1 MKRLFFLSL
10 LAFFVLNVSAQ
21 KKVGSL
27 TVMPKVGLSLANI
40 SHGNKL
46 FNVTGTSLD
55 VPSNYRAGFT
65 GGAEFEYQFQSQCS
79 LSLGVLYSLQGCHY
93 KDVSNEVHGQAGSY
107 SGFSNTALGL
117 HYIQI
122 PVLVGIYLADGLAVK
137 AGVQPSFLLG
147 ARAKYDVTNF
157 VVGTDGG
164 AVYDPAKHVSKSIK
178 GLFASTDVA
187 IPVGISYEYANV
199 VMEARYLFSL
209 SKVEKT
215 LDAKNRCFT
224 FTVGYRLNLLK

>member
-40 SHGNKL
+40 SHGNML

-79 LSLGVLYSLQGCHY
+79 LSLG
-93 KDVSNEVHGQAGSY
+93 
-107 SGFSNTALGL
+107 AL
-117 HYIQI
+117 
-122 PVLVGIYLADGLAVK
+122 YLADGLSVK

-164 AVYDPAKHVSKSIK
+164 AVYDSAKHVSKSIK

>member
-1 MKRLFFLSL
+1 MFCFF
-10 LAFFVLNVSAQ
+10 
-21 KKVGSL
+21 KC
-27 TVMPKVGLSLANI
+27 GLSL
-40 SHGNKL
+40 
-46 FNVTGTSLD
+46 
-55 VPSNYRAGFT
+55 
-65 GGAEFEYQFQSQCS
+65 GA
-79 LSLGVLYSLQGCHY
+79 LYSLQGCHY

-157 VVGTDGG
+157 VVGADGG
-164 AVYDPAKHVSKSIK
+164 AVYDSAKHVSKSIK
-178 GLFASTDVA
+178 GLFASSDVA

-215 LDAKNRCFT
+215 LDAKNRCFI